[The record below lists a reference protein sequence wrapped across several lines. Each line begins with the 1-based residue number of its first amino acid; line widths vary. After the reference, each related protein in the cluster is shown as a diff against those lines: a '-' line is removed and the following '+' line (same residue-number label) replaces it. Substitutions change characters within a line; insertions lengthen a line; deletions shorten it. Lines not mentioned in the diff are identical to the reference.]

1 MIMTTKV
8 STFQSNIELEK
19 EQAALCKRLAIR
31 FAVETFGWD
40 QETVIYRPATTAEN
54 YAGVDAFVSAPG
66 KKERGIDFKIRRE
79 GTCKYWRNGIPDIA
93 IELKQPTTYGWATM
107 PGKDPN
113 VYIMFVFLDAL
124 YSRGVPMACTV
135 TLGTCQEL
143 VDIQERDRRFPVKK
157 ANNGYGWSENMIVT
171 LDDMNEMYATYWL
184 TNKEAA

>member
-1 MIMTTKV
+1 MTAEIKV

-19 EQAALCKRLAIR
+19 SQAGLCKRLAIR
-31 FAVETFGWD
+31 FAVENFGWEED
-40 QETVIYRPATTAEN
+40 TVVYRVATQAEN
-54 YAGVDAFVSAPG
+54 YAGVDAYVSAPG
-66 KKERGIDFKIRRE
+66 FKERGIDFKIRRD

-124 YSRGVPMACTV
+124 YSRGVPMACTL
-135 TLGTCQEL
+135 TLGTCHEL
-143 VDIQERDRRFPVKK
+143 VYIQEGERRFPIKK

-171 LDDMNEMYATYWL
+171 LEDMDAMYATYWI
-184 TNKEAA
+184 TNKETP